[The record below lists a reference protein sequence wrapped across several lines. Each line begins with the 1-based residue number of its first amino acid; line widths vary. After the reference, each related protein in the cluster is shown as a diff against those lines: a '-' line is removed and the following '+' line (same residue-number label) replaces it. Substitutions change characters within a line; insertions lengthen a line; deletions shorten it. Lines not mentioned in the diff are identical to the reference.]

1 MVRLSLSLAVVFL
14 ATSVVESCCCAE
26 DVNFEQH
33 VRPILKAHCYLC
45 HGEEEKPKGKLD
57 LRLPSYMKKGGK
69 SGSALK
75 PGHADQSLLWQ
86 RIESDEMPEGPKKLS
101 AEQKAIIRKWI
112 EQGGKTLRPEPADPA
127 ALQITEE
134 DRQHWAFRPISKPA
148 VPMVPARYQARTHVD
163 AFIAARLHAESV
175 PFSPEVDRRTW
186 LRRVTFDLIG
196 LPPSPDE
203 IKAFLEDASPG
214 AYEKVVQRL
223 LQSPHYGERWARHWL
238 DVAGYSESEG
248 TPGNEGV
255 RPFAWKYRDYV
266 IKSLQDDKP
275 FDQFIQEQL
284 AGDEM
289 VARPFQIHDPQVQ
302 EKLIATGFLR
312 MGPDTTQMENT
323 PAERNQAVA
332 ETIKIVSSSLLGLTV
347 GCAQCHDHRYDPI
360 SHRDYYRLRAVFDPA
375 LDWQKWQQPD
385 RRMVDATDEQ
395 ARKKADEIEAE
406 AKKRDKAIDDDKVKL
421 AQEIFDRELKKLPE
435 SDRPAAKTAIETPVA
450 KRTPEQVALL
460 KKYPNVKELSF
471 IKGFFVEYD
480 PPSHKKFVARQ
491 EEVAKFRATK
501 PPRDGIQC
509 LVEPVGHQPKS
520 VIFHR
525 GDHAQPRG
533 EVTPGDLTILTLH
546 RNNPAIPAKDP
557 SMKTSG
563 RRLAY
568 ARQLT
573 DGTHPLVARV
583 LVNRIWMHHFGRG
596 LVNTPG
602 DFGVLGEKPSHPEL
616 LDWLASDFM
625 EHGWKLKRLHEM
637 IVLSTTY
644 RQRTQR
650 LPALEKLDPDNRLLG
665 RMSVRRLE
673 AEAVR
678 DALLAAS
685 GQLNTDIYGPS
696 VPVTEDYN
704 GKAVLG
710 ERMVGSDGL
719 FTGSLKNVGQQD
731 KRRSIYLQARRRLPY
746 SMLDTFDFPLMTPN
760 CDVRRCSTVPTQ
772 ALFFMNDTLIQQ
784 QAEQLAERLLKEKP
798 DDASRIDFAYELLFA
813 QSASSS
819 EIEQGRKWITEQTA
833 WFARP
838 GNSTWMQLIK
848 KEKDDTAKKA
858 WAAYCQVL
866 MSTNRFLYVE

>member
-1 MVRLSLSLAVVFL
+1 MVRLPGFLILLSLNVLLCAIP
-14 ATSVVESCCCAE
+14 CCAE
-26 DVNFEQH
+26 DITFEQH

-57 LRLPSYMKKGGK
+57 LRLPSYIKKGGK
-69 SGSALK
+69 SGAALQ
-75 PGHADQSLLWQ
+75 PGKADQSLLWQ
-86 RIESDEMPEGPKKLS
+86 RIESDEMPEGLKKLN
-101 AEQKAIIRKWI
+101 AAQKAIIRKWI

-134 DRQHWAFRPISKPA
+134 DRQHWAFQPIKKPA
-148 VPMVPARYQARTHVD
+148 VPMVPARYQARTHID
-163 AFIAARLHAESV
+163 AFIANRLNTQSI
-175 PFSPEVDRRTW
+175 PFSPEADRRTW
-186 LRRVTFDLIG
+186 LRRVSFDLIG
-196 LPPSPDE
+196 LPPSLEE
-203 IKAFLEDASPG
+203 IRTFLDDASPQ
-214 AYEKVVQRL
+214 AYDKVVHRL
-223 LQSPHYGERWARHWL
+223 LQSPHYGERWGRHWL

-255 RPFAWKYRDYV
+255 RPYAWKYRDYV
-266 IKSLQDDKP
+266 IKSFHDDKP
-275 FDQFIQEQL
+275 FDLFIQEQL

-289 VARPFQIHDPQVQ
+289 VARPFKLSDANVQ

-312 MGPDTTQMENT
+312 MGPDATQMDNS
-323 PAERNQAVA
+323 PAERNQAIA
-332 ETIKIVSSSLLGLTV
+332 ETIKIVSSSLFGLTV

-360 SHRDYYRLRAVFDPA
+360 SHKDYYRFRAVFDPA
-375 LDWQKWQQPD
+375 LDWQKWQQPNS
-385 RRMVDATDEQ
+385 RVVDATDEQ
-395 ARKKADEIEAE
+395 AKKKADEIEAE
-406 AKKRDKAIDDDKVKL
+406 AKKKDKAIDDDKVKL

-435 SDRPAAKTAIETPVA
+435 ADRPPAKAAIETPA
-450 KRTPEQVALL
+450 DKRSAEQIALL

-491 EEVAKFRATK
+491 EEVTKFRATK
-501 PPRDGIQC
+501 PPRDGIHC
-509 LVEPVGHQPKS
+509 LVEPASHQPKS
-520 VIFHR
+520 VLFHR

-533 EVTPGDLTILTLH
+533 EVTPGDLTILALH
-546 RNNPAIPAKDP
+546 RTNSDLPIKDK
-557 SMKTSG
+557 SKLTTG
-563 RRLAY
+563 RRLTLAK
-568 ARQLT
+568 QLT

-583 LVNRIWMHHFGRG
+583 IVNRVWLHHFGTG

-616 LDWLASDFM
+616 LDWLANDFM

-644 RQRTQR
+644 RQQSKR
-650 LPALEKLDPDNRLLG
+650 LPELEKLDPDNRLLA

-678 DALLAAS
+678 DALLSAS

-719 FTGSLKNVGQQD
+719 FTGSLKAVGQQD

-746 SMLDTFDFPLMTPN
+746 SMLDTFDFPMMTPN
-760 CDVRRCSTVPTQ
+760 CDARRCSTVPTQ
-772 ALFFMNDTLIQQ
+772 ALFFLNDSMIQQ
-784 QAEQLAERLLKEKP
+784 QAEQLADRLLKELP
-798 DDASRIDFAYELLFA
+798 DDKSRIARAFELLFA
-813 QSASSS
+813 QSASAG
-819 EIEQGRKWITEQTA
+819 EIEQGERWIAEQSA
-833 WFARP
+833 WFAKP
-838 GNSTWMQLIK
+838 GNSQWIQLLK
-848 KEKDDTAKKA
+848 KQTNDSAKKA